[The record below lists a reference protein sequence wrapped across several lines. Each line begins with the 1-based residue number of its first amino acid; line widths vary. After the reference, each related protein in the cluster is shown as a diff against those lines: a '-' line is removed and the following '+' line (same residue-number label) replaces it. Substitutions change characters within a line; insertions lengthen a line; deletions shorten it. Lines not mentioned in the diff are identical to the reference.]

1 MGSLCSSKP
10 LVLESEKPKDPDFM
24 IPSAYH
30 YDLRKTYT
38 FIKIL
43 NHGAFGQVKLFKD
56 KTFKESKFAIKT
68 ISKELLTRNKF
79 NRIKTEIDI
88 LSQLD
93 HPNIV
98 NYYCTIE
105 MSDNFNILMEYLE
118 GKSFLKLITE
128 YRQNFKL
135 ENFRLILYQVL
146 AALSYLHGKEIV
158 HRDIKPENILCTGE
172 KNFEVKII
180 DFGLG
185 CFLNNKDEESIAG
198 SPQYMAPEAFKGKIT
213 PKNDIWS
220 IGIIY
225 YIYCFGKLPFQ
236 CEDED
241 ELYEKLKNENIDFE
255 TGRLSNIKNEDIA
268 LLKKMLDK
276 DYENRINANSAIR
289 DNVFD
294 VVTQHFFDG
303 DTVDRFVDEFFS
315 EKTLQLITKYVESNI
330 IKKTFVYMYVWLSSF
345 QKRTY
350 YKKMFVAIDNYFNY
364 TGYLKSREIFEEFKG
379 RDLIDEEGGKIF
391 SFIDS
396 NRANKAKD
404 LFKKEGGSS
413 YEENL
418 DENKR
423 KSLSRSASNKSLKYK
438 DWGIITH
445 STFLS
450 FFYMEEIKELKNNE
464 EQIKYLFKFF
474 CDRPLCDNPKK
485 EIVDINGKIVTAPNE
500 NLDFDNPET
509 MTKITFMRFCY
520 KQNLP
525 FKDAEDDIN
534 RFFLEHPNP
543 IYYDEFKR
551 LMLGDNE

>member
-24 IPSAYH
+24 IASAYH

-118 GKSFLKLITE
+118 GKSFLQLITE

-294 VVTQHFFDG
+294 VVTQHFFDE

-364 TGYLKSREIFEEFKG
+364 TGYLKSREVFEEFKG

-418 DENKR
+418 DEYKK